1 MPKKWDGDST
11 SSEKLLQLFATLLFN
26 KRAFSLSELSSPRHL
41 NASKP
46 TVSRLLE
53 KLERSGV
60 GTLIREERGRET
72 YFSLDHKPVP
82 PPPISADDVA
92 MLALCRDLIAR
103 LLPELTKLETG
114 NSIARLEGRSE
125 DSRTPE
131 AISLVRG
138 RVDYAPYQEI
148 FAALELAIRKRLVC
162 QISYLAG
169 ANSKPREYPFA
180 PLRLLCSQETIYIEG
195 WILEEES
202 PAKRKY
208 DDPLRLALQRFQSCE
223 LTEISSA
230 KTPPLPPIK
239 NDSLG
244 LLERDPFEAK
254 ILFGPKAA
262 NYVAERIWSKNQTI
276 ERRED
281 GSIILT
287 ARMANFPEA
296 LAWVLSF
303 GKSAVALEPTWFAK
317 KIREESRAV
326 ARNYRRKREETSAE
340 KFEEEDS
347 GDAET

>member
-26 KRAFSLSELSSPRHL
+26 KRAFSLSELSSPAQL

-53 KLERSGV
+53 KLERSGI
-60 GTLIREERGRET
+60 GRLIREERGRET
-72 YFSLDHKPVP
+72 YFSLDHKSAQI
-82 PPPISADDVA
+82 PPISADDVA
-92 MLALCRDLIAR
+92 AIALCRDLVAH
-103 LLPELTKLETG
+103 LLPERTRLETA
-114 NSIARLEGRSE
+114 NIISRLGGRSG
-125 DSRTPE
+125 DARSPE
-131 AISLVRG
+131 AISLTRG

-148 FAALELAIRKRLVC
+148 FAALELAIRKKLVC
-162 QISYLAG
+162 QVSYLAS

-195 WILEEES
+195 WILETEN

-208 DDPLRLALQRFQSCE
+208 DDPSRLALHRFQSCE

-230 KTPPLPPIK
+230 KTPSLPPLK
-239 NDSLG
+239 NDALG
-244 LLERDPFEAK
+244 LLEQDPFEAK
-254 ILFGPKAA
+254 IHFAPTAA
-262 NYVAERIWSKNQTI
+262 NYVAERIWSKDQTI

-303 GKSAVALEPTWFAK
+303 GKSAVALEPSWFARA
-317 KIREESRAV
+317 IREELRDA
-326 ARNYRRKREETSAE
+326 ARNYRKKKEEENAE
-340 KFEEEDS
+340 KSENKDSED
-347 GDAET
+347 ET